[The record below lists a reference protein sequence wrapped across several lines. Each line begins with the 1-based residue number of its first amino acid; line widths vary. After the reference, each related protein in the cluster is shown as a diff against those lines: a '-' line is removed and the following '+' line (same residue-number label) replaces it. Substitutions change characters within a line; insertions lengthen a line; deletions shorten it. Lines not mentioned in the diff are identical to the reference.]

1 MQSAGAAIA
10 WRIDAIGT
18 GFLLQ
23 LCLCWGMTILA
34 FPTAFIVAISIK
46 ETNYICSVKSDA
58 TDVTDDDIEK
68 KSEKH
73 DDNIEQKTEQQ
84 DNDVE
89 PNPKGVEAKGIRTWI
104 HGLVTRIKK

>member
-1 MQSAGAAIA
+1 MQSAGAAIS

-34 FPTAFIVAISIK
+34 LPAAFIVALSIK
-46 ETNYICSVKSDA
+46 ETNYQSSIEV
-58 TDVTDDDIEK
+58 VTAADDDIEK
-68 KSEKH
+68 KAEKQ
-73 DDNIEQKTEQQ
+73 DDDIEEKTEKQ

-89 PNPKGVEAKGIRTWI
+89 RNPREVEAKGIRTWI
-104 HGLVTRIKK
+104 HGLVMRIKK